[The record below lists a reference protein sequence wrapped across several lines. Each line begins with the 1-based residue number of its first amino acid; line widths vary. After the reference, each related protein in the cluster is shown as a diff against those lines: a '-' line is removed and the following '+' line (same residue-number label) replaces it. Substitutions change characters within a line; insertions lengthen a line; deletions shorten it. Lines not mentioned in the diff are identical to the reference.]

1 MKNLSNILRDLDDVF
16 PERSLTNQQIAAL
29 KDNLQGCENVLI
41 DLNKVLDKYHELG
54 DVGGRTAQKSRRFWK
69 RLTYEPE
76 DVAGL
81 RSRLSSNIGL
91 LNSFSG
97 SISMYVHILS
107 ALFYAAKILP
117 LSEDAVLARKEQGSA
132 RQGGCLANC

>member
-1 MKNLSNILRDLDDVF
+1 MKSLSNVLRDLDDVF
-16 PERSLTNQQIAAL
+16 PERSLTDQQKADL
-29 KDNLQGCENVLI
+29 KDNLQGCENVLT

-54 DVGGRTAQKSRRFWK
+54 NVAGRTAQKSQRFWK

-97 SISMYVHILS
+97 NISLYVHIFFTL
-107 ALFYAAKILP
+107 LYAMKTLP
-117 LSEDAVLARKEQGSA
+117 PFWDPIQTRKEQGVV
-132 RQGGCLANC
+132 RQGRCLVNY

>member
-1 MKNLSNILRDLDDVF
+1 MLRDLDDVF
-16 PERSLTNQQIAAL
+16 PERSLTDQQKADL
-29 KDNLQGCENVLI
+29 KHNLQGCENVLI

-54 DVGGRTAQKSRRFWK
+54 NVAGQTAKKSRRIWK

-97 SISMYVHILS
+97 SISLYVRILF

-117 LSEDAVLARKEQGSA
+117 LFGDTVRA
-132 RQGGCLANC
+132 